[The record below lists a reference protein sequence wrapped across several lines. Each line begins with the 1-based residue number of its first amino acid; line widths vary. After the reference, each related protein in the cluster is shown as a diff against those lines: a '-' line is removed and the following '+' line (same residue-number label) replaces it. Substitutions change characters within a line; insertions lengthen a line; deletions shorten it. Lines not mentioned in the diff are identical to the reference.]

1 VVLPMIPISLRGG
14 TMVPRGIDFRKMQA
28 RREKLPRFALEQV
41 EYLVQWCATMAE
53 RAMPVPPNAISAR
66 TRVAVRAL
74 AVHEECETDSKLLGQ
89 ISAGAQLILL
99 KTVNTDDRAKRA
111 EVHFERSK
119 EEGGGFQHGWVQ
131 SVLHDGTQNL
141 APLPAKDVDVETL
154 QLELKASQARAQRLA
169 AAVEAERNGLARAM
183 LTEVSSS
190 SVQPQRRS
198 PVEEAQQLKTID
210 QAIAQTRQ
218 LRDKELQ
225 QLKASLDNPNVQLA
239 LAVTGGVD
247 AYFGDVTKYH
257 ALRRAAPTSDGPSG
271 GSGKTAR
278 ELKRER
284 ERLEDEARSLAAK
297 TKELE
302 EKTRVAMALKRV
314 QVDELHNHDARRLE
328 F

>member
-1 VVLPMIPISLRGG
+1 VHSASLR
-14 TMVPRGIDFRKMQA
+14 
-28 RREKLPRFALEQV
+28 
-41 EYLVQWCATMAE
+41 
-53 RAMPVPPNAISAR
+53 
-66 TRVAVRAL
+66 
-74 AVHEECETDSKLLGQ
+74 
-89 ISAGAQLILL
+89 LL
-99 KTVNTDDRAKRA
+99 K
-111 EVHFERSK
+111 
-119 EEGGGFQHGWVQ
+119 
-131 SVLHDGTQNL
+131 
-141 APLPAKDVDVETL
+141 
-154 QLELKASQARAQRLA
+154 
-169 AAVEAERNGLARAM
+169 